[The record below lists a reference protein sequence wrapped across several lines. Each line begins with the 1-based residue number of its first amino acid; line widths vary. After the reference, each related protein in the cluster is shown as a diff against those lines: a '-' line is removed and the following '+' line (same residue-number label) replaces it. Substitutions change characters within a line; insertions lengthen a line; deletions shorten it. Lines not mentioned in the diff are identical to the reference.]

1 MKKIILA
8 LTLLLSV
15 LTTTAQTTETNIDSL
30 NQNLYRGSNRYVEN
44 KITYRVVK
52 WNMLQSYF
60 EDIKALDNEKSRQIV
75 EAQENINFLKSKNED
90 QTAAY
95 EQLKEK
101 YDYAVRANDAME
113 FFTLL
118 IPKTQYNLIMW
129 SLVLGLI
136 GCVIVLLVMYNRS
149 HQVTQ
154 HAQKERD
161 ESREEYEAYRQRTLR
176 REQEV
181 ANSYLR
187 EINKLKSQ
195 LGL

>member
-95 EQLKEK
+95 KQLKEK

-136 GCVIVLLVMYNRS
+136 GCVIVLLVMYNKS

>member
-136 GCVIVLLVMYNRS
+136 GCVIVLLVMYNKS

>member
-1 MKKIILA
+1 MKRIILTLSLLIGLLASSA
-8 LTLLLSV
+8 L
-15 LTTTAQTTETNIDSL
+15 ANDMNIDSL
-30 NQNLYRGSNRYVEN
+30 NNHLYRGSNRYVES
-44 KITYRVVK
+44 KITYRVIK
-52 WNMLQSYF
+52 WNKLQTYF
-60 EDIKALDNEKSRQIV
+60 DDIKSLDNDKSQQIA
-75 EAQENINFLKSKNED
+75 EAQEKISFLKNKNED
-90 QTAAY
+90 QAKSY
-95 EQLKEK
+95 EELKEK

-113 FFTLL
+113 FFSLL
-118 IPKTQYNLIMW
+118 IPKAQYNLIMW

-136 GCVIVLLVMYNRS
+136 GCVIVLLVMYKKS
-149 HQVTQ
+149 HQVTR

-195 LGL
+195 LGM